1 MTYDTIS
8 FPTSVEVISL
18 LKRLIE
24 PNIRNRYN
32 QVIFVTSYISHLSV
46 FGILDFKVDNYA

>member
-8 FPTSVEVISL
+8 FPTSVEVIS
-18 LKRLIE
+18 IIQTT
-24 PNIRNRYN
+24 NWTYIRNRYN